1 MLFSRHTLER
11 CGLMTNWITT
21 ALLAEAEIPGAAAA
35 AGAAAQAANEGNG
48 FNSILVLL
56 APAVI
61 VMFLFQIFGNN
72 PRKQATQQL
81 ERLKGLKKNDP
92 VVTIGGIRGN
102 FVSLSED
109 GSEVTLQ
116 LGENLRVRFDPSA
129 IRSMPA
135 PTPPAKS

>member
-1 MLFSRHTLER
+1 MS
-11 CGLMTNWITT
+11 NWFTT
-21 ALLAEAEIPGAAAA
+21 ALLAVEEVPGAAASA
-35 AGAAAQAANEGNG
+35 SAPASNSGPG
-48 FNSILVLL
+48 FQGILVLL
-56 APAVI
+56 LPAVI

-72 PRKQATQQL
+72 PRKQAAQQL
-81 ERLKGLKKNDP
+81 DRLKGLKKNDP

-116 LGENLRVRFDPSA
+116 LNENLRVRFEPSA

>member
-1 MLFSRHTLER
+1 MSH
-11 CGLMTNWITT
+11 WIST
-21 ALLAEAEIPGAAAA
+21 ALLAVEEVPGAGAAAA
-35 AGAAAQAANEGNG
+35 GAAQAANEGTSFNG
-48 FNSILVLL
+48 IIVMLL
-56 APAVI
+56 PVVV
-61 VMFLFQIFGNN
+61 VMFLFQLFGNN
-72 PRKQATQQL
+72 PRKQAAQQL

-92 VVTIGGIRGN
+92 VVTIGGIRAN

-116 LGENLRVRFDPSA
+116 LSENTRVRFDPSA

>member
-1 MLFSRHTLER
+1 MVLFSRHTSER
-11 CGLMTNWITT
+11 CGLMSNWFTT
-21 ALLAEAEIPGAAAA
+21 ALLAVEEVPGAAAA
-35 AGAAAQAANEGNG
+35 SGTSPASSSGPG
-48 FNSILVLL
+48 FQSIVVLL
-56 APAVI
+56 LPAVI
-61 VMFLFQIFGNN
+61 VMFLFQILGNN
-72 PRKQATQQL
+72 PRKQAAQQL

-92 VVTIGGIRGN
+92 VVTIGGIRAN

-116 LGENLRVRFDPSA
+116 LNENLRVRFEPSA